1 MSGVQQALVEVEAV
15 AAGTSVAG
23 PGSGVDKTFRP
34 YDQSQALLLPPSL
47 DEWLPQGHLARF
59 VDELV
64 EHGLDLAGFYNAHTQ
79 ARGAPPYDPR
89 LMLKLALYA
98 MATGVTSSRAVER
111 RCSDDVA
118 FRWLTANN
126 APDYRSVAR
135 FRARH
140 EAAIEELFVQS
151 VRLCDRAGMVGLGDV
166 AVDGTK
172 VRANASRHKAMSYD
186 RMVKREEQLQAE
198 VAAIRQ
204 RTRQILDEAAAND
217 AAEDAKYGRD
227 RRGDELPDELAR
239 ASSASPRSARHAHS
253 WKTRPPRLLP
263 PTPKTRCAL
272 GRPSAPRPASRSTAN
287 RSTSMRTGQRPR
299 RPLPRSPSPRRSAT
313 SPIPSRGS

>member
-1 MSGVQQALVEVEAV
+1 MVGIRGLMFKTAPVGLTRCGGDGLSGVQQALVEVEAV

-166 AVDGTK
+166 AVDGNK
-172 VRANASRHKAMSYD
+172 VRANASRRKQM
-186 RMVKREEQLQAE
+186 
-198 VAAIRQ
+198 
-204 RTRQILDEAAAND
+204 
-217 AAEDAKYGRD
+217 G
-227 RRGDELPDELAR
+227 
-239 ASSASPRSARHAHS
+239 
-253 WKTRPPRLLP
+253 
-263 PTPKTRCAL
+263 
-272 GRPSAPRPASRSTAN
+272 
-287 RSTSMRTGQRPR
+287 
-299 RPLPRSPSPRRSAT
+299 
-313 SPIPSRGS
+313 